1 MSHCEAVPSI
11 LFQFEP
17 LNMICF
23 GWKLLITSSLQI
35 MEFVSE
41 PVFFHLDLTVELLEQ
56 S

>member
-11 LFQFEP
+11 FFQFEP

-23 GWKLLITSSLQI
+23 GWKLLITSSLQM
-35 MEFVSE
+35 MELVSE